1 MSKYL
6 LKKQLDF
13 NSKKN
18 YNLRRNKIGNRKC

>member
-13 NSKKN
+13 NGKRN